1 LAKKAMTTDIEV
13 ESYVMHGSGETP
25 DNIILFQYNGFH
37 TLLAEFESSRETGRP
52 SANNDDF
59 FIVRFG
65 HATHDRLKKRCLFLN
80 IDKKCWRC
88 YYLKLL
94 SKKELQRKGIKKM
107 PQQSSESNTQKDI
120 LGILDKVV
128 KTGVPMEI
136 ERKGIRLVISPAK
149 KHRNLDCLED
159 HPGFII
165 GNPDNLVHIDWTAE
179 WKPQL

>member
-1 LAKKAMTTDIEV
+1 
-13 ESYVMHGSGETP
+13 
-25 DNIILFQYNGFH
+25 
-37 TLLAEFESSRETGRP
+37 
-52 SANNDDF
+52 
-59 FIVRFG
+59 
-65 HATHDRLKKRCLFLN
+65 
-80 IDKKCWRC
+80 
-88 YYLKLL
+88 
-94 SKKELQRKGIKKM
+94 M

-159 HPGFII
+159 HPDFII

>member
-1 LAKKAMTTDIEV
+1 
-13 ESYVMHGSGETP
+13 
-25 DNIILFQYNGFH
+25 
-37 TLLAEFESSRETGRP
+37 
-52 SANNDDF
+52 
-59 FIVRFG
+59 
-65 HATHDRLKKRCLFLN
+65 
-80 IDKKCWRC
+80 
-88 YYLKLL
+88 
-94 SKKELQRKGIKKM
+94 M
-107 PQQSSESNTQKDI
+107 PQQASDTNIQKDI

-136 ERKGIRLVISPAK
+136 ERKGKRLLISPAE